1 MYRGY
6 VLLMAPVY
14 VLVVVVVVVAEPLV
28 VETRL
33 TPSLGMTTK
42 VGLFGASPIHCAIR
56 SVARVKKLVMY
67 E

>member
-14 VLVVVVVVVAEPLV
+14 VLVVVVGRIDVGC
-28 VETRL
+28 VE
-33 TPSLGMTTK
+33 GITTK
-42 VGLFGASPIHCAIR
+42 LGPFGASPIHCAIR
-56 SVARVKKLVMY
+56 SVVRVKKLVMY